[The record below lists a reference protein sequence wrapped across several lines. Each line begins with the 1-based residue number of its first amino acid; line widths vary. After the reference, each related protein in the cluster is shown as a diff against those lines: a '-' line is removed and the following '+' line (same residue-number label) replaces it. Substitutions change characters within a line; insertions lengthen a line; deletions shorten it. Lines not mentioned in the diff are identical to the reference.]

1 MEKWPSSTQ
10 TVKILKLYLAVK
22 IYIYT
27 LHLDKIKKK
36 VLDILKL
43 LIIYNVRENY
53 GNKKTN
59 KI

>member
-10 TVKILKLYLAVK
+10 TVKILKLYLAAK

-43 LIIYNVRENY
+43 LIIYNVRKNY